1 MNKKFL
7 SAILFGALM
16 VTSTGTFV
24 SCKDYDD
31 DIENLQS
38 QINNLATKSDVE
50 AKLSQLQAA
59 IDAAKAESAANAS
72 KIAALTKCECDVDAM
87 MKKIQDAVD
96 ADMACIARFI
106 SNSPSLNDTS
116 NFQILIQ
123 SHKL

>member
-50 AKLSQLQAA
+50 AKLAQLQSALNAA
-59 IDAAKAESAANAS
+59 QAESSANAAD
-72 KIAALTKCECDVDAM
+72 IAAL
-87 MKKIQDAVD
+87 
-96 ADMACIARFI
+96 
-106 SNSPSLNDTS
+106 
-116 NFQILIQ
+116 
-123 SHKL
+123 